1 MDTSFFSH
9 LNWLA
14 VAAATLGYF
23 ALGALWYSVLFGKLW
38 IKATGV
44 KMDNPEAR
52 KGAGAIFLVT
62 LILEF
67 VAVVGIA
74 ILVYRLGLT
83 AAISGIKLGLVT
95 GICFAGIGISV
106 SYLYQMKPKVLSV
119 IDSGYHI
126 GGHIIAAVILCLW
139 H

>member
-14 VAAATLGYF
+14 VVAATLGYF

-38 IKATGV
+38 IRLTGV
-44 KMDNPEAR
+44 KMDDPNAK
-52 KGAGAIFLVT
+52 KGAGAIFLIT

-67 VAVVGIA
+67 VAVLGIA

-83 AAISGIKLGLVT
+83 SALSGIKLGLTT

-139 H
+139 R

>member
-14 VAAATLGYF
+14 IAVAAVGYF
-23 ALGALWYSVLFGKLW
+23 ALGALWYSVLFGKIW

-44 KMDNPEAR
+44 KMDDPNAK
-52 KGAGAIFLVT
+52 KGAGALFMMT
-62 LILEF
+62 LLLEF
-67 VAVVGIA
+67 IASIGIA
-74 ILVYRLGLT
+74 VLVYRLGLT
-83 AAISGIKLGLVT
+83 TALSGVKLGLFT
-95 GICFAGIGISV
+95 GVFFGAIAITI
-106 SYLYQMKPKVLSV
+106 SYLYQMKPKVLSI

-126 GGHIIAAVILCLW
+126 GGNIIAAVILCVW

>member
-14 VAAATLGYF
+14 IAVAALGYF
-23 ALGALWYSVLFGKLW
+23 FLGAIWYSMLFKNAW

-44 KMDNPEAR
+44 KMDDPNAK
-52 KGAGAIFLVT
+52 KGAGGIFVIT

-67 VAVVGIA
+67 VAAIGIA

-83 AAISGIKLGLVT
+83 SALSGVKLGLIT
-95 GICFAGIGISV
+95 GICFAGVGISV

-126 GGHIIAAVILCLW
+126 GGHIVAAIILCVW